1 MRSFLLAA
9 SVTATLAAPAWAT
22 GERVVVTPAAE
33 PFRET
38 ICVSM
43 TCVKAGGRDAT
54 VTAKAVKGG
63 VELVVTG
70 SAGQVKL
77 VHLTPLTSDGELS
90 SIDVVRA
97 STLAI
102 KAIETAKPLP
112 PPAPKVAKKLS
123 KLGKQRLLAH
133 R

>member
-1 MRSFLLAA
+1 M
-9 SVTATLAAPAWAT
+9 
-22 GERVVVTPAAE
+22 VTPAAE

-43 TCVKAGGRDAT
+43 TCVKSGGRDAT
-54 VTAKAVKGG
+54 ISAKNVKGG
-63 VELVVTG
+63 VELTVTG
-70 SAGQVKL
+70 ASGQVKL
-77 VHLTPLTSDGELS
+77 VHVAPLTDEGELS

-97 STLAI
+97 SSLAI
-102 KAIETAKPLP
+102 KAIETAKPLT
-112 PPAPKVAKKLS
+112 PPAPKVAKKLT